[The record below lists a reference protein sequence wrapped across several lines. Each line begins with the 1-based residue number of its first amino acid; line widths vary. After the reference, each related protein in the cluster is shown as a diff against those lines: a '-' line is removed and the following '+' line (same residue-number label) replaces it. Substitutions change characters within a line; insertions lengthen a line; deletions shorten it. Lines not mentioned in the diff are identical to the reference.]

1 MASGRRILIAIFILA
16 VAAILTVAIV
26 RPILRERAERNSPC
40 ALTAKAA
47 VASRNTPVGRATN
60 WSSDMLS
67 VKNGDNADWSDVVIS
82 VYGKQSG
89 GPYRRKKD
97 FLRVN
102 EQTSFSMNELA
113 TDQGQRWI
121 SLMMTAERVEV
132 KATMLGRACSATV
145 PLGSM

>member
-1 MASGRRILIAIFILA
+1 MTTSRRVLIATFL
-16 VAAILTVAIV
+16 VIV
-26 RPILRERAERNSPC
+26 FTGSVLLIGEPIRRAYDARHSTC
-40 ALTAKAA
+40 TLTATAA

-60 WSSDMLS
+60 WSADMFSL
-67 VKNGDNADWSDVVIS
+67 KNGDTADWSDVVIS
-82 VYGKQSG
+82 VYGRQPG

-102 EQTSFSMNELA
+102 ELTSFSMNDLA
-113 TDQGQRWI
+113 ADDGQHWV

-145 PLGSM
+145 PLS